1 MYRLIGLNREQIR
14 NAVKSPPKLRAK
26 MQGGER
32 PTLWIYH
39 DIGDQY
45 AEQSTEDIVKWIASQ
60 SRRTRI
66 LVRINSYGGYFHDG
80 IAIYNALREHGHAIT
95 RVDGVAASAA
105 AIIALAGRP
114 VQIAKGASLFVHRA
128 YAAAVGNAKVFSEI
142 AQTLEKFDEDIAR
155 VIAAKAGTTVEQAFA
170 WLDGDVDGTWFN
182 SEEALAWNLADV
194 VLNQDDSEENE
205 MEDDEQHGDEQT
217 AGEETEGDEEDE
229 DKEVATAR
237 TRVAILNFVPDNPS
251 GGDGEGVEGDWNKP
265 ALSDF
270 TDANWEDLSE
280 AERRRIARYF
290 GFAISLDRFEDLKLP
305 HHFPPNHAQH
315 PKASLAAVR
324 NALARL
330 SQTEE
335 ISEEDRQRI
344 EEHLRAH
351 MPEEDSARG
360 REHVRLQ
367 ILKALHA
374 KLKKGAEHESDS
386 RR

>member
-128 YAAAVGNAKVFSEI
+128 YAAAVGNAKVFSEM

-194 VLNQDDSEENE
+194 VLNQDESEEE
-205 MEDDEQHGDEQT
+205 QEEEEQEQEDEQPTGDATED
-217 AGEETEGDEEDE
+217 EETKKTTSAMRRD
-229 DKEVATAR
+229 V
-237 TRVAILNFVPDNPS
+237 VMNFVPDNPS
-251 GGDGEGVEGDWNKP
+251 GGEGEGVEGDWTKP
-265 ALSDF
+265 TLADF
-270 TDANWEDLSE
+270 TDEPWEELDD
-280 AERRRIARYF
+280 AERRKIASYF
-290 GFAISLDRFEDLKLP
+290 AFAISLDSFGDLKLP
-305 HHFPPNHAQH
+305 HHFPPNHANH

-344 EEHLRAH
+344 EAHLRAH

-367 ILKALHA
+367 ILKALHE

>member
-128 YAAAVGNAKVFSEI
+128 YAAAVGNAKVFSEM

-194 VLNQDDSEENE
+194 VLNQDESEE
-205 MEDDEQHGDEQT
+205 EQE
-217 AGEETEGDEEDE
+217 EEDE
-229 DKEVATAR
+229 QPTGDATEDEETKKTTSAMR
-237 TRVAILNFVPDNPS
+237 RDVVMNFVPDNPS
-251 GGDGEGVEGDWNKP
+251 GGDGEGVEGDWTKP
-265 ALSDF
+265 TLADF
-270 TDANWEDLSE
+270 TDEPWEEPDD
-280 AERRRIARYF
+280 AERRKIASYF
-290 GFAISLDRFEDLKLP
+290 AFAISLDSFGDLKLP
-305 HHFPPNHAQH
+305 HHFPPNHANH

-374 KLKKGAEHESDS
+374 KLKKGADHESDS
-386 RR
+386 RGRNQDRE